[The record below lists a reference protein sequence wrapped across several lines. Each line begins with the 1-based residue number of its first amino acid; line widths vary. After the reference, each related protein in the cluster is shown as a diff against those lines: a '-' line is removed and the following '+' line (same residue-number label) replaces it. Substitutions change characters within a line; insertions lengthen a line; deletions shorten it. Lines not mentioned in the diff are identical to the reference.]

1 MKMAWNNEIKKTYE
15 DKKAQLYISGGTER
29 LTREHE
35 KGKLTARERMDLLF
49 DNKAYSEI
57 NMLVKSRIPS
67 DELQKKQYLGDGVIA
82 GYGKVNGI
90 TVYAVAQ
97 DCTISG
103 GAGGEAHVQKIC
115 QALELALKTKSP
127 FVCLC
132 DSGGAR
138 IEEGIISLAAYSRL
152 FYLNTQ
158 ASGYIPQIAAIMG
171 NCAGGSSYSPA
182 MCDYVFM
189 VKDTSQFF
197 ITGPRVIKE
206 LTGEVITM
214 EELGGAEIHS
224 QYSGVANFVCDNDQ
238 KCIEEIKKLLNYI
251 CIKEKKYE
259 AEKHVNDHET
269 AIKIEEIVTENVR
282 RAYDV
287 RQVISC
293 LADEDSFFE
302 ISGDFGKSM
311 VIGFCRF
318 AGKTTGIVA
327 NQPCVLGGAI
337 DCDSSDKCARFVR
350 FCDSFDIP
358 LLVMIDVPGFYPGAA
373 EEKKGILRHGSK
385 MLYAFSEATIPRISL
400 IMRKAYGGAYC
411 AMNSKA
417 LGADIVYAWPI
428 CEIAVMGAEGAVD
441 VMYNKQIKQAE
452 NPIEFRQEKIDKYK
466 EKYLNPYFA
475 ASLGMV
481 DEVVLPEETRE
492 KIIQAFESL
501 EHKDVKG
508 YNKKHGNIP
517 L

>member
-1 MKMAWNNEIKKTYE
+1 MTWSNEIKKTYG
-15 DKKAQLYISGGTER
+15 DKKAQIYVSGGAER
-29 LTREHE
+29 LAREHE
-35 KGKLTARERMDLLF
+35 KGKLTARERLDLLF
-49 DNKAYSEI
+49 DNKIYSEI
-57 NMLVKSRIPS
+57 NMLVKSRIHS
-67 DELQKKQYLGDGVIA
+67 DELQKKRHIGDGVIA

-90 TVYAVAQ
+90 TVYAIAQ

-115 QALELALKTKSP
+115 RALELALRTKSP

-138 IEEGIISLAAYSRL
+138 IEEGIISLAAYSQL

-214 EELGGAEIHS
+214 EELGGPEIHS
-224 QYSGVANFVCDNDQ
+224 QYSGVANFVCEDD
-238 KCIEEIKKLLNYI
+238 KECIEEIKRLLDYI
-251 CIKEKKYE
+251 CLKEKPYNSGKLINYQE
-259 AEKHVNDHET
+259 RAK
-269 AIKIEEIVTENVR
+269 IIEEIVTENLR

-293 LADEDSFFE
+293 LVDEESFFE
-302 ISGDFGKSM
+302 ISGGFAKNI
-311 VIGFCRF
+311 VIGFGRL

-337 DCDSSDKCARFVR
+337 NCDASDKCARFVR
-350 FCDSFDIP
+350 FCDSFEIP
-358 LLVMIDVPGFYPGAA
+358 LLVMVDVPGFYPGSA

-385 MLYAFSEATIPRISL
+385 MLYAFSEATIPKISL

-417 LGADIVYAWPI
+417 LGADMVYAWPI

-441 VMYNKQIKQAE
+441 VMYNKQIKQAA

-466 EKYLNPYFA
+466 QKYLNPNYA
-475 ASLGMV
+475 AYLEIL
-481 DEVVLPEETRE
+481 DE
-492 KIIQAFESL
+492 KILTTETCFI
-501 EHKDVKG
+501 
-508 YNKKHGNIP
+508 
-517 L
+517 